1 MDRSNA
7 GRLPA
12 ALAGPGWRP
21 APRTVAPQE
30 LEGSGTLSRVPPAS
44 ESHFPMRNHSRARRR
59 APPLDPARG
68 FPRSTA
74 AKAFVGFARDPEG
87 EGDRESDRL
96 SPCNG
101 QERCVPYSQ
110 LWSCSPCSSVRAK
123 RPVLSSSNRS
133 GMAVRT
139 RPFRRQHRSRW
150 CPVGVRGPIPLP
162 GRTRPSAPRTL
173 SRISARG
180 ALPDRARPGRRYG

>member
-44 ESHFPMRNHSRARRR
+44 EITFSHAQSLARRR

-74 AKAFVGFARDPEG
+74 AKAFVGFRAGCGR
-87 EGDRESDRL
+87 RRRL
-96 SPCNG
+96 G
-101 QERCVPYSQ
+101 
-110 LWSCSPCSSVRAK
+110 VRQAFS
-123 RPVLSSSNRS
+123 L
-133 GMAVRT
+133 
-139 RPFRRQHRSRW
+139 QRSRSMRALLAALVVFAVLLGA
-150 CPVGVRGPIPLP
+150 CEATGAEQLKPKRHGSANAAVQTAAPKQMVPGRVRGPIPLP

-173 SRISARG
+173 SQISARG
-180 ALPDRARPGRRYG
+180 VFPDRARPGRR